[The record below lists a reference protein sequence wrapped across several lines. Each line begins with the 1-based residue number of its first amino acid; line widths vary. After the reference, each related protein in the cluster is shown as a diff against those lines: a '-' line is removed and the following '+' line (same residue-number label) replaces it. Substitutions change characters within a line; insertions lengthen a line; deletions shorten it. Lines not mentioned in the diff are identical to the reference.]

1 MDAGKEAT
9 MPQATLSDKPTTET
23 RTRGEPGLVLGRPV
37 EDRSFEMVETG
48 VGAVVGA
55 AIGTAVAGPVGAAL
69 GGILGGAVGLVSGE
83 ALERV
88 EGRAAETTNAGEDE
102 PPTS

>member
-1 MDAGKEAT
+1 

-37 EDRSFEMVETG
+37 EDRSFEIVETG
-48 VGAVVGA
+48 VAAVVGV
-55 AIGTAVAGPVGAAL
+55 AIGTAVAGPVGAAV
-69 GGILGGAVGLVSGE
+69 GGIIGGAVGLVSGE

-88 EGRAAETTNAGEDE
+88 EGRAAETTDAAGTTDAAENE

>member
-1 MDAGKEAT
+1 

-23 RTRGEPGLVLGRPV
+23 GTPGEPGLVLGRPV

-48 VGAVVGA
+48 VGVVVGA
-55 AIGTAVAGPVGAAL
+55 ALGTAVAGPVGAAV
-69 GGILGGAVGLVSGE
+69 GGLIGGAVGLASGE

-88 EGRAAETTNAGEDE
+88 EGRAAETTDAGEKR
-102 PPTS
+102 PPS